1 MNALGNP
8 SGSRSIPTRS
18 NPPHPWRGP
27 VQYVPRP
34 LKRNDHGL
42 ILARLGLSRE
52 AVARIRNR
60 PLDT

>member
-8 SGSRSIPTRS
+8 SGSRAIPTRS

-27 VQYVPRP
+27 SKPVPRP
-34 LKRNDHGL
+34 VRANDHGL

-52 AVARIRNR
+52 AVLKMRKGVGE
-60 PLDT
+60 